1 MTEEMPYALKN
12 RFIGLPE
19 LSHRTSLKKT
29 ALYELVKKGELKP
42 LKLGRKT
49 VFLESEVIAW
59 MDSKL
64 QSRDVS
70 IGGGK

>member
-1 MTEEMPYALKN
+1 MTEVYPLKN
-12 RFIGLPE
+12 RFIGVPE

-59 MDSKL
+59 MESKL
-64 QSRDVS
+64 QSRNAS
-70 IGGGK
+70 TGGAK

>member
-1 MTEEMPYALKN
+1 MMEEIPYPYKK

-19 LSHRTSLKKT
+19 LICTTGLKKT
-29 ALYELVKKGELKP
+29 SIYELIKKGELKP

-64 QSRDVS
+64 QSRNVG